1 MSFVLQTL
9 ATRPDVMT
17 KLQEEVDDKFANAA
31 LHEDNY
37 QEVKV
42 NTNLASSLS
51 LQFPVLFNHHPPPPP
66 PPTYFFWLF
75 TFFDKHRRII
85 LSLATW
91 FIEYTW
97 EQLILS

>member
-17 KLQEEVDDKFANAA
+17 KLQEEVDDKFANVA

-51 LQFPVLFNHHPPPPP
+51 LQFPVLSNHPSPPPLPPP
-66 PPTYFFWLF
+66 PPTYIFLAIYLFWL
-75 TFFDKHRRII
+75 D
-85 LSLATW
+85 S
-91 FIEYTW
+91 
-97 EQLILS
+97 